1 MIYTIGHSTRTVDEL
16 AAMLREVGVD
26 VLVDIR
32 TVPRS
37 RFNPQFNTDALPAP
51 LAEAGIAYK
60 HLAALGGLR
69 HRPKDAPPSPNGA
82 WRNEAFRNY
91 ADYALTPAFRAGLG
105 DLLGLA
111 RTHTPAIMC
120 AEAVW
125 SEDPVSFDAK
135 VIPAVIDQMRMMP
148 KPEKP
153 IPIWIGGSSEPA
165 IQRAL
170 RLDGWHGSRTTPEEA
185 APIVQRLRAARPD
198 PGFAISLRAAWDGRD
213 DGALKARLQAYQAA
227 GVGHVLV
234 EPFDRTIDDWL
245 RSVERIAHAGEGVQ
259 GGR

>member
-26 VLVDIR
+26 LLVDIR

-125 SEDPVSFDAK
+125 WRCHRRIVTDYLLAEGIEVRHILAQGK
-135 VIPAVIDQMRMMP
+135 I
-148 KPEKP
+148 
-153 IPIWIGGSSEPA
+153 EPA
-165 IQRAL
+165 SLTPGAEPHP
-170 RLDGWHGSRTTPEEA
+170 DGT
-185 APIVQRLRAARPD
+185 
-198 PGFAISLRAAWDGRD
+198 
-213 DGALKARLQAYQAA
+213 
-227 GVGHVLV
+227 VLY
-234 EPFDRTIDDWL
+234 PP
-245 RSVERIAHAGEGVQ
+245 AQGELI
-259 GGR
+259 